1 MVVNGVEPGTPMPSD
16 PSSGTSWYVRLMIIH
31 LICLNIFC
39 IINFLYMPFNL
50 LCCTLYM
57 QEIMAC
63 GDTFLS
69 SYTLLEEQMV
79 AIAKVQR

>member
-1 MVVNGVEPGTPMPSD
+1 MVVNGGEPGTPLPSD

-39 IINFLYMPFNL
+39 IINFLYMLFNL
-50 LCCTLYM
+50 LCLYM

-79 AIAKVQR
+79 AIAKVER

>member
-1 MVVNGVEPGTPMPSD
+1 M
-16 PSSGTSWYVRLMIIH
+16 L
-31 LICLNIFC
+31 
-39 IINFLYMPFNL
+39 FNL
-50 LCCTLYM
+50 LCLYM

-79 AIAKVQR
+79 AIAKVER